1 MKVLLTADTMGGVWT
16 YAADLCRALL
26 PLGVDVT
33 LATMG
38 ERPGPAQRADVRGIP
53 LHESDYSLEWMPDP
67 WTDVAAAGEWLLEL
81 ERRVRPDV
89 VHLNGYVHAALPWSA
104 PVLVAG
110 HSCVLSWWRAVHG
123 CAAPPEWSRYRSAVT
138 RGLRAAALV
147 VAPTRSML
155 DALQHHYGPLA
166 RTRVIP
172 NGRAATWLP
181 FGVRDGFG
189 RYPGHST
196 LPSPLVLAAGRVWD
210 ESKDMA
216 TLAAAAPLMRWPV
229 FVAGPDRD
237 PAGRRHRL
245 EGVHQ
250 LGNLTP
256 GALRAWYRRA
266 AVFVQPSL
274 YEPFGLAPLE
284 AARAGAA
291 LVLSDIPSL
300 REVWADVATY
310 VAPRDSRGL
319 AAAVNALA
327 GQPALL
333 AERAAAALQRARAL
347 TARTMALR
355 YHGAYREVS
364 ARAAGRD
371 HDPMAGPVTAAAELA
386 AHPTAP
392 TREAATCAS

>member
-1 MKVLLTADTMGGVWT
+1 
-16 YAADLCRALL
+16 
-26 PLGVDVT
+26 
-33 LATMG
+33 
-38 ERPGPAQRADVRGIP
+38 
-53 LHESDYSLEWMPDP
+53 
-67 WTDVAAAGEWLLEL
+67 
-81 ERRVRPDV
+81 
-89 VHLNGYVHAALPWSA
+89 
-104 PVLVAG
+104 
-110 HSCVLSWWRAVHG
+110 
-123 CAAPPEWSRYRSAVT
+123 
-138 RGLRAAALV
+138 
-147 VAPTRSML
+147 
-155 DALQHHYGPLA
+155 
-166 RTRVIP
+166 
-172 NGRAATWLP
+172 
-181 FGVRDGFG
+181 
-189 RYPGHST
+189 
-196 LPSPLVLAAGRVWD
+196 
-210 ESKDMA
+210 
-216 TLAAAAPLMRWPV
+216 
-229 FVAGPDRD
+229 
-237 PAGRRHRL
+237 
-245 EGVHQ
+245 
-250 LGNLTP
+250 
-256 GALRAWYRRA
+256 
-266 AVFVQPSL
+266 VFVQPSL
-274 YEPFGLAPLE
+274 YEPFGLASLE